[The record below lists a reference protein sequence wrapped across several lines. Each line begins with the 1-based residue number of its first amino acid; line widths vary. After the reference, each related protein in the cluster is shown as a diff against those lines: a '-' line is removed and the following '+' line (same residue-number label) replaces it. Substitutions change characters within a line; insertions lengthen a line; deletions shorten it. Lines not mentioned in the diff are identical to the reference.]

1 MRVEKDS
8 IGEFRVPAGAY
19 WGINAGRAAENFPVS
34 GRKINPRL
42 ISAYCQIKKAAAAVN
57 MRAGLLMFAVSVLHI
72 GVVDIAGLAIIYKI
86 ISFILMGLMLLGVSY
101 VYTRFMSVDPPGPEQ

>member
-1 MRVEKDS
+1 M
-8 IGEFRVPAGAY
+8 G
-19 WGINAGRAAENFPVS
+19 GRAFFAPGFYFKDKPL
-34 GRKINPRL
+34 R
-42 ISAYCQIKKAAAAVN
+42 Y
-57 MRAGLLMFAVSVLHI
+57 AGLLMFAVSVLHI